1 MILATGA
8 NPAMPPIEGIEKTV
22 LATDYLTHQVTTG
35 DNVVIIGAGL
45 AGSEAACDLAG
56 QGKNTV
62 LIEMLPDILA
72 LANHCLNNDQHLR
85 NMIKDRGVNVVTGA
99 KVTKIT
105 DDSITYEKD
114 GEVHTVSCDTVLNAA
129 GFKPNN
135 QLEDLLEEEY
145 DDKVVVIGDAV
156 APRKILTAIHE
167 GYHAIRVME

>member
-1 MILATGA
+1 
-8 NPAMPPIEGIEKTV
+8 MPPIEGIEKTV

-85 NMIKDRGVNVVTGA
+85 NMIKDRV
-99 KVTKIT
+99 
-105 DDSITYEKD
+105 
-114 GEVHTVSCDTVLNAA
+114 
-129 GFKPNN
+129 
-135 QLEDLLEEEY
+135 
-145 DDKVVVIGDAV
+145 
-156 APRKILTAIHE
+156 
-167 GYHAIRVME
+167 